1 MRMFVGSLAT
11 ETNTFAP
18 LPVDRA
24 AFESAF
30 YAPPGTHPDTPTL
43 CSAPMIAARRR
54 ARQEGFTLIEGTSAW
69 AEPAGLVS
77 RAAFEG
83 LRDEILDQLRAAL
96 PVDIAL
102 FGLHGAMVADGY
114 EDCEGDLLARA
125 REIVGPG
132 AVIGAEYD
140 LHCHLTEKRI
150 AACDVVVLFKE
161 FPHTDFLARA
171 EDLVDLA
178 LRTARG
184 EIKPVM
190 AMFDCRTLSAAF
202 MTNQPVGRAFI
213 DRIMAMEG
221 KDGVLSISLAHGFSA
236 GDVPEVGFR
245 VLVTTDGDKAK
256 AAALAERIGREVLAM
271 GRTATPRHY
280 KPEEAIALAR
290 SAKEWPQVFGDRW
303 DSPGG
308 GVPGDSTIM
317 IETLLRHPDLP
328 SAIGVTWDPDRGRVL
343 PRRRRRRQSVAAHRG
358 QGDAGLRSA
367 SRRACRREGGDRGS
381 RHPLRAEHGL
391 ARAGGRGLGRQ
402 CGHRHRQQACP
413 DLQPARLHQSRDRP
427 LQEGHRDREVVEPF
441 LCGIFQDCGS
451 DPLSRTPAARF
462 RTIPWR

>member
-1 MRMFVGSLAT
+1 M
-11 ETNTFAP
+11 
-18 LPVDRA
+18 
-24 AFESAF
+24 
-30 YAPPGTHPDTPTL
+30 
-43 CSAPMIAARRR
+43 
-54 ARQEGFTLIEGTSAW
+54 
-69 AEPAGLVS
+69 
-77 RAAFEG
+77 
-83 LRDEILDQLRAAL
+83 
-96 PVDIAL
+96 
-102 FGLHGAMVADGY
+102 
-114 EDCEGDLLARA
+114 
-125 REIVGPG
+125 
-132 AVIGAEYD
+132 IGAEYD

-328 SAIGVTWDPDRGRVL
+328 SAIGVTWDPSRGRVL
-343 PRRRRRRQSVAAHRG
+343 PRRGGSGRQSVAAHRR
-358 QGDAGLRSA
+358 QGDARLGSA
-367 SRRACRREGGDRGS
+367 SRRACGREGGDRRS
-381 RHPLRAEHGL
+381 CHPLRAEPRVAGPRPRSRS
-391 ARAGGRGLGRQ
+391 AMSTSSSGSKRAQTFSPPAFTKLGI
-402 CGHRHRQQACP
+402 
-413 DLQPARLHQSRDRP
+413 D
-427 LQEGHRDREVVEPF
+427 
-441 LCGIFQDCGS
+441 
-451 DPLSRTPAARF
+451 LSRKA
-462 RTIPWR
+462 ICIS